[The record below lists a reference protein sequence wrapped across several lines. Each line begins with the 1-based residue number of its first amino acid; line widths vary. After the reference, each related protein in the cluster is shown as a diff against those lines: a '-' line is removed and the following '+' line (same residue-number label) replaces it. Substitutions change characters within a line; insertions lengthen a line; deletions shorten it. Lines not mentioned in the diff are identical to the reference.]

1 MLFVEKAALIISEG
15 STPALPQQNE
25 MGDLGGDFKK
35 KNPSLRWLYT
45 CMQIEKH
52 PGIMKS
58 REYIY

>member
-25 MGDLGGDFKK
+25 MGDLGGDLKK
-35 KNPSLRWLYT
+35 KNPSLGWFHT
-45 CMQIEKH
+45 CMQIGKH